1 VNQRHACGAGSV
13 AALLAGKPPA
23 LASLFR
29 ALEKTVRQLSGVEIV
44 AHDRYA
50 LFRTTRIFADVVIM
64 KDALRLNVLLDRPV
78 KEPLFFK
85 VLSDRGRVAH
95 VAKLRS
101 PADLRAV
108 TKYVKQ
114 AHAFAAAER

>member
-29 ALEKTVRQLSGVEIV
+29 ALERIVRRLPGVEVV
-44 AHDRYA
+44 ARDRYA

-64 KDALRLNVLLDRPV
+64 KDALRLNVLLDRRV
-78 KEPLFFK
+78 KDSLFFK
-85 VLSDRGRVAH
+85 VLGDRGRVAH

-101 PADLRAV
+101 PAELRAV
-108 TKYVKQ
+108 TKYLKR
-114 AHAFAAAER
+114 AHSLAVAEG